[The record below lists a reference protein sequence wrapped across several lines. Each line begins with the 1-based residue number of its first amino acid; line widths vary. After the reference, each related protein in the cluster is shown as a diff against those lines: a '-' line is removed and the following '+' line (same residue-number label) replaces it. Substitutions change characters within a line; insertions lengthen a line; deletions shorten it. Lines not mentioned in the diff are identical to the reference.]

1 MRAYQ
6 CDRCGKFYSR
16 SNKDLN
22 KIFITGSC
30 TQIGCI
36 KDLCGKCQKELEA
49 WWGKK
54 KKGKKNEQ
62 KAGEEKTE
70 KAD

>member
-30 TQIGCI
+30 TSNMYI
-36 KDLCGKCQKELEA
+36 KDLCDKCQRELEV
-49 WWGKK
+49 WWEKK
-54 KKGKKNEQ
+54 KKAKME
-62 KAGEEKTE
+62 
-70 KAD
+70 ADK

>member
-30 TQIGCI
+30 TQTGYI

>member
-16 SNKDLN
+16 SNKELN
-22 KIFITGSC
+22 KIFIAGSC
-30 TQIGCI
+30 TSNMYI

>member
-16 SNKDLN
+16 SNKELN
-22 KIFITGSC
+22 KIFITVSC
-30 TQIGCI
+30 TSNMYI